1 MVFMKRWHYIT
12 GIFAALYLTGCAN
25 LQPVRDFAN
34 ASAELSGYTQLTERF
49 NTTYER
55 ERLYIS
61 GPLDVKAQANDSKR
75 KAAHQDLLTVHK
87 TATLYMQTLAK
98 LAGEDTY
105 DLSGEIKGIA
115 TGVKSHPDFGLT
127 SAQVDA
133 VANLSTLLTRWVTS
147 GMQEKA
153 VKEMV
158 REGDASFQT
167 LLDGSHLVRLYSKT
181 NQNEKRAVLGFFE
194 IELLYA
200 DTPKDKLL
208 ATLARVHEDAKRR
221 EYEQAQPMYLNTE
234 TGIRKVSEG
243 HKELLKHLDDL
254 SGDDLK
260 ASLKILTKDIK
271 SATKSF
277 QTLSAM

>member
-1 MVFMKRWHYIT
+1 MKRWHYIT

-61 GPLDVKAQANDSKR
+61 DPVDVKAQANDSKR
-75 KAAHQDLLTVHK
+75 KAAHKDLLTVHK

-115 TGVKSHPDFGLT
+115 TGIKSHPDFGIT

-133 VANLSTLLTRWVTS
+133 VANLSTLLTKWVTS
-147 GMQEKA
+147 GVQEKA

-167 LLDGSHLVRLYSKT
+167 LLEGMGHLVRLYAKT
-181 NQNEKRAVLGFFE
+181 NENEKRTVLGFFE

-208 ATLARVHEDAKRR
+208 ATLARVHEDTKRK
-221 EYEQAQPMYLNTE
+221 EYEQAQLMYLNAE
-234 TGIRKVSEG
+234 KGIRKVSEG
-243 HKELLKHLDDL
+243 HKGVVSENGK
-254 SGDDLK
+254 
-260 ASLKILTKDIK
+260 
-271 SATKSF
+271 
-277 QTLSAM
+277 